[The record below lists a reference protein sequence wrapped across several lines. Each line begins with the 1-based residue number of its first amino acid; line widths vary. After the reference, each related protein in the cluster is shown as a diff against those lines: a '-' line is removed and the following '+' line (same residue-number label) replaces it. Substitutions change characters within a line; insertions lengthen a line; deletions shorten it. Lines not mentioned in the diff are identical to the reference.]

1 LENKKNWGFG
11 EGKREIIQPA
21 GVKCEEDNYKD
32 KPIMLV
38 DLNKYTMIELLGLMR
53 RKNPPS

>member
-21 GVKCEEDNYKD
+21 GVKCEDNYEG

-38 DLNKYTMIELLGLMR
+38 DLDKYRMIELLRLLR
-53 RKNPPS
+53 RKKTPS

>member
-11 EGKREIIQPA
+11 ESKREIIQPA
-21 GVKCEEDNYKD
+21 GVKCEEDNYEG

-38 DLNKYTMIELLGLMR
+38 DLDKYRMIELLRLMR
-53 RKNPPS
+53 RKKTPS